1 MSYIVIELQTTNG
14 TTSNIVTTHATRQEA
29 ESKYHL
35 ILSAAAVSNVPLHAA
50 TILTA
55 DGFQLMHQAYT
66 HEAVG
71 A

>member
-55 DGFQLMHQAYT
+55 DGFQLMYQAYT
-66 HEAVG
+66 HEA
-71 A
+71 AEA